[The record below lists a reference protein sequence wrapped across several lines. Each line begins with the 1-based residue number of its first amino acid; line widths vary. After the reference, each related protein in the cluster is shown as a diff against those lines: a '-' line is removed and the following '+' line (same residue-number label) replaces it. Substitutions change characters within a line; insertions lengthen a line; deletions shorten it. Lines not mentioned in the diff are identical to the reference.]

1 VSARSRGS
9 GGIKPRPPVGWAG
22 LPAFGWFLAGL
33 AGSALV
39 ASLVGIPPGE
49 AGTLLAVITLA
60 ALAVVAAGLG
70 LQRRLRRRRA
80 RVARQGALTAAVT
93 AAVAL
98 AGLWA
103 VSAQMLVSSHDLA
116 VVLASLPVAAG
127 AGVAYGVATSRQVA
141 ADLEALAGT
150 ARQLEAGDLAARAPV
165 QGTAEVALIAETL
178 NAAAARLAEARER
191 ERRMEQERR
200 DLIAWA
206 SHDLR
211 TPLASLRALAEAL
224 ADDLA
229 PDEATRRRYLA
240 GLTANVERLSTLVD
254 DLFDLA
260 AIQAG
265 AVTLQLEPT
274 SLPEL
279 AAEVVD
285 RFEPEATA
293 AGVRLECRL
302 DGDRPVLAGR
312 DQLGRV
318 LANLVANG
326 IRHTPRGG
334 RLRVAVADSDDSAV
348 LRVTDACGGIPEADL
363 SRVFD
368 QLWRGDPA
376 RSTKGAGLGLAIARG
391 LVDAHGGT
399 IGVANVP
406 GGCEFTVRLP
416 SSTGTST
423 VNGHRSLSDR

>member
-1 VSARSRGS
+1 VSVRAR
-9 GGIKPRPPVGWAG
+9 VG
-22 LPAFGWFLAGL
+22 LPPLGWFLAGL

-49 AGTLLAVITLA
+49 TGTLLAVISLA

-80 RVARQGALTAAVT
+80 KVARQGALTAAVT
-93 AAVAL
+93 AVVAL

-103 VSAQMLVSSHDLA
+103 VSALMLVSRHDLA

-127 AGVAYGVATSRQVA
+127 AGMAYGLATARQIA

-150 ARQLEAGDLAARAPV
+150 ARRLEAGDLDARADV
-165 QGTAEVALIAETL
+165 VGTAEVALIAETL

-191 ERRMEQERR
+191 ERRLEQGRR

-240 GLTANVERLSTLVD
+240 GLTANVERLSSLVD
-254 DLFDLA
+254 DLFELS

-265 AVTLQLEPT
+265 AVALQLEPT
-274 SLPEL
+274 SLLEL

-285 RFEPEATA
+285 RFEPEAA
-293 AGVRLECRL
+293 AARVRLQAEL
-302 DGDRPVLAGR
+302 DGDRPVPAGR

-318 LANLVANG
+318 LANLVVNG
-326 IRHTPRGG
+326 IRHTPPGG
-334 RLRVAVADSDDSAV
+334 RVLVAVTEDGGAAV
-348 LRVTDACGGIPEADL
+348 CRVTDGCGGIPAADL
-363 SRVFD
+363 PRVFD

-376 RSTKGAGLGLAIARG
+376 RSTNGAGLGLAIARG

-416 SSTGTST
+416 LATAAPAA
-423 VNGHRSLSDR
+423 NGQRRLSGR

>member
-1 VSARSRGS
+1 V
-9 GGIKPRPPVGWAG
+9 
-22 LPAFGWFLAGL
+22 
-33 AGSALV
+33 
-39 ASLVGIPPGE
+39 
-49 AGTLLAVITLA
+49 
-60 ALAVVAAGLG
+60 VVAAGLG
-70 LQRRLRRRRA
+70 LQGWLRRRRA
-80 RVARQGALTAAVT
+80 KVARQGALTAAVT

-127 AGVAYGVATSRQVA
+127 AGVAYGVATARQVA

-150 ARQLEAGDLAARAPV
+150 ARRLEADDLSARAPV
-165 QGTAEVALIAETL
+165 QGTAEIALIAETL

-240 GLTANVERLSTLVD
+240 GLTANVERLSALVD
-254 DLFDLA
+254 DLFELS

-265 AVTLQLEPT
+265 AVTLALEPT
-274 SLPEL
+274 SLLEL
-279 AAEVVD
+279 AAEVLD
-285 RFEPEATA
+285 RFEPEAAA

-302 DGDRPVLAGR
+302 DGGQPVLAGR

-318 LANLVANG
+318 LANLVVNG

-334 RLRVAVADSDDSAV
+334 YLRVAVADGDGTAI
-348 LRVTDACGGIPEADL
+348 LRVTDTCGGIPAADL
-363 SRVFD
+363 PRVFD

-416 SSTGTST
+416 STTGRPTASGQRGLS
-423 VNGHRSLSDR
+423 GH

>member
-1 VSARSRGS
+1 VSGRG
-9 GGIKPRPPVGWAG
+9 RAG
-22 LPAFGWFLAGL
+22 LPPLGWFLAGL

-39 ASLVGIPPGE
+39 ASLVGIPPSDT
-49 AGTLLAVITLA
+49 GTLLAVISLA
-60 ALAVVAAGLG
+60 ALVVIAAGFG
-70 LQRRLRRRRA
+70 LQGRLRRRRA
-80 RVARQGALTAAVT
+80 KVARQGALTAAVT

-127 AGVAYGVATSRQVA
+127 AGVAYGVATARQVA
-141 ADLEALAGT
+141 ADLEALART
-150 ARQLEAGDLAARAPV
+150 ARRLEAGDLDARAQV

-240 GLTANVERLSTLVD
+240 SLTANVERLSGLVD
-254 DLFDLA
+254 DLFELS

-274 SLPEL
+274 SLPDL
-279 AAEVVD
+279 ATEVLD
-285 RFEPEATA
+285 RFAPEAAA
-293 AGVRLECRL
+293 AGVQLTCRA
-302 DGDRPVLAGR
+302 DGGGPVLAGR

-318 LANLVANG
+318 LANLVVNG
-326 IRHTPRGG
+326 IRHTPA
-334 RLRVAVADSDDSAV
+334 AVACGWTSPT
-348 LRVTDACGGIPEADL
+348 VTAPPSSESPTAAAASPRPTCPASSTSCGGATQHARPRA
-363 SRVFD
+363 
-368 QLWRGDPA
+368 PA
-376 RSTKGAGLGLAIARG
+376 SGWPSP
-391 LVDAHGGT
+391 
-399 IGVANVP
+399 VA
-406 GGCEFTVRLP
+406 
-416 SSTGTST
+416 
-423 VNGHRSLSDR
+423 

>member
-1 VSARSRGS
+1 
-9 GGIKPRPPVGWAG
+9 
-22 LPAFGWFLAGL
+22 
-33 AGSALV
+33 
-39 ASLVGIPPGE
+39 
-49 AGTLLAVITLA
+49 
-60 ALAVVAAGLG
+60 
-70 LQRRLRRRRA
+70 
-80 RVARQGALTAAVT
+80 
-93 AAVAL
+93 
-98 AGLWA
+98 
-103 VSAQMLVSSHDLA
+103 
-116 VVLASLPVAAG
+116 VLASLPVAAG
-127 AGVAYGVATSRQVA
+127 AGVAYGMATARQVA

-150 ARQLEAGDLAARAPV
+150 ARRLEAGDLATRARV

-191 ERRMEQERR
+191 ERRMEQDRR

-229 PDEATRRRYLA
+229 PDEATRHRYLA

-254 DLFDLA
+254 DLFELS

-274 SLPEL
+274 SLPDL
-279 AAEVVD
+279 ATEVLEG
-285 RFEPEATA
+285 FEPEAAA

-302 DGDRPVLAGR
+302 GGGGPVVAGR

-334 RLRVAVADSDDSAV
+334 RLRVAVADGDGTAIV
-348 LRVTDACGGIPEADL
+348 RVTDSCGGIPEADL
-363 SRVFD
+363 PRVFD

-376 RSTKGAGLGLAIARG
+376 RSSKGAGLGLAIARG

-416 SSTGTST
+416 RTTQARAL
-423 VNGHRSLSDR
+423 NGQSRLSGR

>member
-1 VSARSRGS
+1 VNARAR
-9 GGIKPRPPVGWAG
+9 VG
-22 LPAFGWFLAGL
+22 LPPLGWFLAGL
-33 AGSALV
+33 AGSAVV
-39 ASLVGIPPGE
+39 AGLVGIPPGE

-60 ALAVVAAGLG
+60 ALVVVAAGLA
-70 LQRRLRRRRA
+70 LQQRLRRRRA
-80 RVARQGALTAAVT
+80 KVARQGALTAAVT

-127 AGVAYGVATSRQVA
+127 AGVAYGVATARQVA
-141 ADLEALAGT
+141 ADLEALAAT
-150 ARQLEAGDLAARAPV
+150 ARRLEAGDLNARTQV

-240 GLTANVERLSTLVD
+240 GLTANVERLSALVD
-254 DLFDLA
+254 DLFELS

-279 AAEVVD
+279 AAEVLD
-285 RFEPEATA
+285 RFEPEAAA
-293 AGVRLECRL
+293 AGVRLECKL

-312 DQLGRV
+312 DQLERV

-334 RLRVAVADSDDSAV
+334 RLRVTVAGGDGTAI
-348 LRVTDACGGIPEADL
+348 LQVTDSCGGIPEADL
-363 SRVFD
+363 ARVFD

-399 IGVANVP
+399 IAVANVL

-416 SSTGTST
+416 WSTSAPTM
-423 VNGHRSLSDR
+423 NGQQGLSGR

>member
-1 VSARSRGS
+1 VSVR
-9 GGIKPRPPVGWAG
+9 GWAG
-22 LPAFGWFLAGL
+22 LPPLGWFLAGL
-33 AGSALV
+33 AGSAVV
-39 ASLVGIPPGE
+39 ASLVGIPPAE

-60 ALAVVAAGLG
+60 GLVVVAAGLG
-70 LQRRLRRRRA
+70 LQQRLRRRRA
-80 RVARQGALTAAVT
+80 KVARQGALTAAVT
-93 AAVAL
+93 AVVAL

-116 VVLASLPVAAG
+116 VVLASLPLAAG
-127 AGVAYGVATSRQVA
+127 AGVAYGVATARQVA

-150 ARQLEAGDLAARAPV
+150 ARRLEAGDLAARAEV
-165 QGTAEVALIAETL
+165 RGTAEVALIAEAL
-178 NAAAARLAEARER
+178 NAAAARLAEARDR

-224 ADDLA
+224 ADELA

-240 GLTANVERLSTLVD
+240 GLTVNVERLSALVD
-254 DLFDLA
+254 DLFELS

-265 AVTLQLEPT
+265 AVALQLEPT
-274 SLPEL
+274 SLPDL
-279 AAEVVD
+279 ATEVLD
-285 RFEPEATA
+285 RFEPEAVA
-293 AGVRLECRL
+293 AGVRLECQL
-302 DGDRPVLAGR
+302 DGGRPVLAGR

-318 LANLVANG
+318 LANLVVNG

-334 RLRVAVADSDDSAV
+334 RLRVAVADADGSAV
-348 LRVTDACGGIPEADL
+348 VRVADGCGGIPEADL
-363 SRVFD
+363 ARVFD
-368 QLWRGDPA
+368 QLWRGDPS

-416 SSTGTST
+416 LHADATTG
-423 VNGHRSLSDR
+423 NGRRGLSGR

>member
-1 VSARSRGS
+1 
-9 GGIKPRPPVGWAG
+9 
-22 LPAFGWFLAGL
+22 
-33 AGSALV
+33 
-39 ASLVGIPPGE
+39 
-49 AGTLLAVITLA
+49 
-60 ALAVVAAGLG
+60 
-70 LQRRLRRRRA
+70 
-80 RVARQGALTAAVT
+80 
-93 AAVAL
+93 
-98 AGLWA
+98 
-103 VSAQMLVSSHDLA
+103 

-127 AGVAYGVATSRQVA
+127 AGVAYGVATARQVA

-150 ARQLEAGDLAARAPV
+150 ARRLEAGDLDARAQV

-240 GLTANVERLSTLVD
+240 GLTANVERLSGLVD
-254 DLFDLA
+254 DLFELS

-274 SLPEL
+274 SLPDL
-279 AAEVVD
+279 ATEVLD
-285 RFEPEATA
+285 RFAPEAAA
-293 AGVRLECRL
+293 AGVQLTCRA
-302 DGDRPVLAGR
+302 DGGGPVLAGR

-318 LANLVANG
+318 LANLVVNG

-334 RLRVAVADSDDSAV
+334 CLQVAIADADGTAILRVRD
-348 LRVTDACGGIPEADL
+348 TCGGIPEADL
-363 SRVFD
+363 PRVFD

-376 RSTKGAGLGLAIARG
+376 RSTNGAGLGLAIARG
-391 LVDAHGGT
+391 LIEAHGGI

-416 SSTGTST
+416 STTAPPAA
-423 VNGHRSLSDR
+423 NGQRGLSGR

>member
-1 VSARSRGS
+1 V
-9 GGIKPRPPVGWAG
+9 
-22 LPAFGWFLAGL
+22 
-33 AGSALV
+33 
-39 ASLVGIPPGE
+39 
-49 AGTLLAVITLA
+49 
-60 ALAVVAAGLG
+60 VVAAGLG
-70 LQRRLRRRRA
+70 LQGRLRRRRA

-127 AGVAYGVATSRQVA
+127 AGVAYGVATARQVA
-141 ADLEALAGT
+141 ADLEALAMV
-150 ARQLEAGDLAARAPV
+150 ARRLEAGDLDARAPV
-165 QGTAEVALIAETL
+165 RGPAEVALIAETL

-191 ERRMEQERR
+191 ERRIEQERR

-224 ADDLA
+224 ADELA
-229 PDEATRRRYLA
+229 PDEAARRRYLA
-240 GLTANVERLSTLVD
+240 GLTANVERLSALVD
-254 DLFDLA
+254 DLFELS

-274 SLPEL
+274 SLPDL
-279 AAEVVD
+279 TTEVLD
-285 RFEPEATA
+285 RFEPQAAA

-302 DGDRPVLAGR
+302 DGGRPVLAGR

-318 LANLVANG
+318 LANLVVNG
-326 IRHTPRGG
+326 IRHTPSGG
-334 RLRVAVADSDDSAV
+334 VLRVAVADDDGTAI
-348 LRVTDACGGIPEADL
+348 LQVTDSCGGIPDADL
-363 SRVFD
+363 PRVFD

-376 RSTKGAGLGLAIARG
+376 RSTNGAGLGLAIARG

-416 SSTGTST
+416 RTTQA
-423 VNGHRSLSDR
+423 VALNGRSRLSGR

>member
-1 VSARSRGS
+1 MNARAQ
-9 GGIKPRPPVGWAG
+9 VG
-22 LPAFGWFLAGL
+22 LPPLGWFLAGL
-33 AGSALV
+33 AGSAVV
-39 ASLVGIPPGE
+39 ASLVGIPPDE

-60 ALAVVAAGLG
+60 ALVVVAAGLA
-70 LQRRLRRRRA
+70 LQQRLRRRRA
-80 RVARQGALTAAVT
+80 KVARQGALTAAVT

-127 AGVAYGVATSRQVA
+127 AGMAYGVATARQVA
-141 ADLEALAGT
+141 ADLESLAAT
-150 ARQLEAGDLAARAPV
+150 ARRLEGGDLAARAQV

-240 GLTANVERLSTLVD
+240 ALTANVERLSALVD
-254 DLFDLA
+254 DLFELS

-274 SLPEL
+274 SLPDL
-279 AAEVVD
+279 AAEVLE
-285 RFEPEATA
+285 RFEPEAAA

-302 DGDRPVLAGR
+302 DGGGSVLAGR

-318 LANLVANG
+318 LANLVVNG

-334 RLRVAVADSDDSAV
+334 RLRVTVADGDGTAIV
-348 LRVTDACGGIPEADL
+348 RVTDSCGGIPEADL
-363 SRVFD
+363 ARVFD

-416 SSTGTST
+416 WSTRAPTM
-423 VNGHRSLSDR
+423 NGQQGLSGR

>member
-1 VSARSRGS
+1 VNARAR
-9 GGIKPRPPVGWAG
+9 VG
-22 LPAFGWFLAGL
+22 LPPLGWFLAGL

-39 ASLVGIPPGE
+39 AGLVGIPPGE

-60 ALAVVAAGLG
+60 ALVVVAAGLA
-70 LQRRLRRRRA
+70 LQQRLRRRRA
-80 RVARQGALTAAVT
+80 KVARQGALTAAVT

-127 AGVAYGVATSRQVA
+127 AGVAYGVATARQVA
-141 ADLEALAGT
+141 ADLEALAAT
-150 ARQLEAGDLAARAPV
+150 ARRLEAGDLNARAQV

-178 NAAAARLAEARER
+178 NAAAARLSEARER
-191 ERRMEQERR
+191 ERHMEQERR

-240 GLTANVERLSTLVD
+240 GLTANVERLSALVD
-254 DLFDLA
+254 DLFELS

-279 AAEVVD
+279 ASEVID
-285 RFEPEATA
+285 RFEPEAAA
-293 AGVRLECRL
+293 AGVRLECQL

-318 LANLVANG
+318 LANLVVNG
-326 IRHTPRGG
+326 IRHTPHGG
-334 RLRVAVADSDDSAV
+334 RLRVTVAGGDGTAI
-348 LRVTDACGGIPEADL
+348 LQVTDSCGGIPEADL
-363 SRVFD
+363 PRVFD

-399 IGVANVP
+399 IAVANVL

-416 SSTGTST
+416 WSTSAPTM
-423 VNGHRSLSDR
+423 NGQQGLSGR

>member
-1 VSARSRGS
+1 MNLGRRASL
-9 GGIKPRPPVGWAG
+9 PP
-22 LPAFGWFLAGL
+22 LGWFLAGL

-39 ASLVGIPPGE
+39 ARLVGIPPGE
-49 AGTLLAVITLA
+49 SATLLAVVTLA
-60 ALAVVAAGLG
+60 ALVVVAAGLG
-70 LQRRLRRRRA
+70 LQGRLRRRRA
-80 RVARQGALTAAVT
+80 KVARQGALTAAVT
-93 AAVAL
+93 AAAAL

-127 AGVAYGVATSRQVA
+127 AGVAYGVATARQVA

-150 ARQLEAGDLAARAPV
+150 ARRLEAGDLAARAQV
-165 QGTAEVALIAETL
+165 QGTAEVALIAESL

-191 ERRMEQERR
+191 ERRMEQGRR

-229 PDEATRRRYLA
+229 PDEAIRRRYLA
-240 GLTANVERLSTLVD
+240 GLTANVERLSALVD
-254 DLFDLA
+254 DLFELS

-274 SLPEL
+274 SLPDL
-279 AAEVVD
+279 AAEVLD
-285 RFEPEATA
+285 RFEPEAAA
-293 AGVRLECRL
+293 AGVRLEHRL
-302 DGDRPVLAGR
+302 DGGPPVLAGR

-318 LANLVANG
+318 LANLVVNG

-334 RLRVAVADSDDSAV
+334 RLQVAVAEGDGTAV
-348 LRVTDACGGIPEADL
+348 VQVADGCGGIPEADL
-363 SRVFD
+363 PHVFD

-391 LVDAHGGT
+391 LVETHGGT
-399 IGVANVP
+399 IEVANVP

-416 SSTGTST
+416 LTVGAPP
-423 VNGHRSLSDR
+423 VNGQLGLSGR

>member
-1 VSARSRGS
+1 MSRRS
-9 GGIKPRPPVGWAG
+9 WAG
-22 LPAFGWFLAGL
+22 LPSLGWFLAGL

-39 ASLVGIPPGE
+39 ASLVGIPPSE

-60 ALAVVAAGLG
+60 ALVVVAAGLG
-70 LQRRLRRRRA
+70 LQGRLRRRRA

-93 AAVAL
+93 AAAAL

-141 ADLEALAGT
+141 ADLEALAAT
-150 ARQLEAGDLAARAPV
+150 ARRLEAGDLAARARV

-191 ERRMEQERR
+191 ERRMDRERR

-240 GLTANVERLSTLVD
+240 GLTANVERLSALVD
-254 DLFDLA
+254 DLFELS

-265 AVTLQLEPT
+265 AVSLQLEPT
-274 SLPEL
+274 SLPDL
-279 AAEVVD
+279 ATEVLD
-285 RFEPEATA
+285 RFEPEAAA
-293 AGVRLECRL
+293 AGVRLECQL
-302 DGDRPVLAGR
+302 DGARPVLAGR

-334 RLRVAVADSDDSAV
+334 RVRVAVADGDGTAV
-348 LRVTDACGGIPEADL
+348 LRVTDSCGGIPEADL

-391 LVDAHGGT
+391 LVDAHGGG
-399 IGVANVP
+399 IGVANVA

-416 SSTGTST
+416 SATSAPT
-423 VNGHRSLSDR
+423 ANGQRRLSGR

>member
-1 VSARSRGS
+1 VSGRG
-9 GGIKPRPPVGWAG
+9 RAG
-22 LPAFGWFLAGL
+22 LSPLGWFLVGL

-39 ASLVGIPPGE
+39 ASLVGIPPGDT
-49 AGTLLAVITLA
+49 GTLLAVISLA
-60 ALAVVAAGLG
+60 ALVVIAAGLG
-70 LQRRLRRRRA
+70 LQGQLRRRRA
-80 RVARQGALTAAVT
+80 KVARQGALTAAVT

-127 AGVAYGVATSRQVA
+127 AGVAYGVATARQVA
-141 ADLEALAGT
+141 ADLEALAAT
-150 ARQLEAGDLAARAPV
+150 ARRLEAGDLNARARV
-165 QGTAEVALIAETL
+165 QGTAEIALIAETL

-191 ERRMEQERR
+191 ERRLEQERR

-240 GLTANVERLSTLVD
+240 GLTANVERLSGLVD
-254 DLFDLA
+254 DLFELS

-279 AAEVVD
+279 ATEVID
-285 RFEPEATA
+285 RFEPEAAA
-293 AGVRLECRL
+293 AGVRLECQA
-302 DGDRPVLAGR
+302 DGGRPVLAGR

-334 RLRVAVADSDDSAV
+334 RLQVAVADGDGTAI
-348 LRVTDACGGIPEADL
+348 LRVRDACGGIPEADL
-363 SRVFD
+363 PRVFD

-391 LVDAHGGT
+391 LIEAHGGA

-416 SSTGTST
+416 STTAPPAA
-423 VNGHRSLSDR
+423 NGQRGLSGP

>member
-1 VSARSRGS
+1 
-9 GGIKPRPPVGWAG
+9 
-22 LPAFGWFLAGL
+22 
-33 AGSALV
+33 
-39 ASLVGIPPGE
+39 
-49 AGTLLAVITLA
+49 
-60 ALAVVAAGLG
+60 
-70 LQRRLRRRRA
+70 
-80 RVARQGALTAAVT
+80 
-93 AAVAL
+93 
-98 AGLWA
+98 
-103 VSAQMLVSSHDLA
+103 
-116 VVLASLPVAAG
+116 
-127 AGVAYGVATSRQVA
+127 
-141 ADLEALAGT
+141 
-150 ARQLEAGDLAARAPV
+150 
-165 QGTAEVALIAETL
+165 
-178 NAAAARLAEARER
+178 
-191 ERRMEQERR
+191 MEQERR

-240 GLTANVERLSTLVD
+240 GLTANVERLSGLVD
-254 DLFDLA
+254 DLFELS

-265 AVTLQLEPT
+265 AVSLQLEPT

-285 RFEPEATA
+285 RFEPEAA
-293 AGVRLECRL
+293 SAGVLLETEL
-302 DGDRPVLAGR
+302 DDSPAVLGGR

-318 LANLVANG
+318 LANLVVNG

-334 RLRVAVADSDDSAV
+334 RLRVAVAEGAGMAV
-348 LRVTDACGGIPEADL
+348 LRVTDSCGGIPEADL
-363 SRVFD
+363 PRVFD

-416 SSTGTST
+416 WTTGAPTA
-423 VNGHRSLSDR
+423 NGQPRLSGR

>member
-1 VSARSRGS
+1 MR
-9 GGIKPRPPVGWAG
+9 GWAG
-22 LPAFGWFLAGL
+22 LPPLCWFLAGV

-39 ASLVGIPPGE
+39 ASLVGIPPDDT
-49 AGTLLAVITLA
+49 GTLLAVISLA
-60 ALAVVAAGLG
+60 ALVVVAAGLG
-70 LQRRLRRRRA
+70 LQGRLRRRRA
-80 RVARQGALTAAVT
+80 KVARQGALTAAVT

-127 AGVAYGVATSRQVA
+127 AGVAYGVATARQVA

-150 ARQLEAGDLAARAPV
+150 ARRLETGDLAARAQV

-229 PDEATRRRYLA
+229 PDEAIRHRYLS

-254 DLFDLA
+254 DLFELS

-279 AAEVVD
+279 ATEVLE
-285 RFEPEATA
+285 RFEPEAAA

-302 DGDRPVLAGR
+302 DGGGSVLVGR

-326 IRHTPRGG
+326 IRNTPRGG
-334 RLRVAVADSDDSAV
+334 RLRVAVADGDGAV
-348 LRVTDACGGIPEADL
+348 ILRVTDSCGGIPEADL
-363 SRVFD
+363 PRVFD

-416 SSTGTST
+416 RTTQARAL
-423 VNGHRSLSDR
+423 NGQSRLSGR

>member
-1 VSARSRGS
+1 VNARAR
-9 GGIKPRPPVGWAG
+9 VG
-22 LPAFGWFLAGL
+22 LPPLGWFLAGL

-39 ASLVGIPPGE
+39 AGLVGIPPGE

-60 ALAVVAAGLG
+60 ALVVVAAGLA
-70 LQRRLRRRRA
+70 LQQRLRRRRA
-80 RVARQGALTAAVT
+80 KVARQGALTAAVT

-127 AGVAYGVATSRQVA
+127 AGVAYGVATARQVA
-141 ADLEALAGT
+141 ADLEALAAT
-150 ARQLEAGDLAARAPV
+150 ARRLEAGDLNARTQV

-240 GLTANVERLSTLVD
+240 GLTANVERLSALVD
-254 DLFDLA
+254 DLFELS

-279 AAEVVD
+279 AAEVLD
-285 RFEPEATA
+285 RFEPEAAA
-293 AGVRLECRL
+293 AGVRLECKL

-312 DQLGRV
+312 DQLERV

-334 RLRVAVADSDDSAV
+334 RLRVTVAGGDGTAI
-348 LRVTDACGGIPEADL
+348 LQVTDSCGGIPEADL
-363 SRVFD
+363 ARVFD

-399 IGVANVP
+399 IAVANVL

-416 SSTGTST
+416 WSTSAPTM
-423 VNGHRSLSDR
+423 NGQQGLSGR

>member
-1 VSARSRGS
+1 VNL
-9 GGIKPRPPVGWAG
+9 GGRASLPP
-22 LPAFGWFLAGL
+22 LGWFLAGL

-39 ASLVGIPPGE
+39 AGLVGIPPDE
-49 AGTLLAVITLA
+49 AATLLAIITLA
-60 ALAVVAAGLG
+60 ALVVVAAGLG

-80 RVARQGALTAAVT
+80 KVARQGALTAAVT

-127 AGVAYGVATSRQVA
+127 AGVAYGVATARQVA

-150 ARQLEAGDLAARAPV
+150 ARRLEAGDLAARADV
-165 QGTAEVALIAETL
+165 RGTAEVALIAETL

-191 ERRMEQERR
+191 ERRMEQGRR

-240 GLTANVERLSTLVD
+240 GLTANVERLSALVD
-254 DLFDLA
+254 DLFELS

-265 AVTLQLEPT
+265 SVTLQLEPT
-274 SLPEL
+274 SLPDL
-279 AAEVVD
+279 VTEVLD
-285 RFEPEATA
+285 RFEAEAAA

-302 DGDRPVLAGR
+302 DGGRAVPAGR

-318 LANLVANG
+318 LANLVVNG

-334 RLRVAVADSDDSAV
+334 RLRVAVADGGDGAV
-348 LRVTDACGGIPEADL
+348 LRVTDSCGGIPEADL
-363 SRVFD
+363 PRVFD

-376 RSTKGAGLGLAIARG
+376 RSSNGAGLGLAIARG

-416 SSTGTST
+416 WTSRAAA
-423 VNGHRSLSDR
+423 GDGRPGLSGR

>member
-1 VSARSRGS
+1 VSRRS
-9 GGIKPRPPVGWAG
+9 WAG
-22 LPAFGWFLAGL
+22 LPSLGWFLAGL

-39 ASLVGIPPGE
+39 ASLVGIPPSE

-60 ALAVVAAGLG
+60 ALVVVAAGLG
-70 LQRRLRRRRA
+70 LQGRLRRRRA

-93 AAVAL
+93 AAAAL

-127 AGVAYGVATSRQVA
+127 AGVAYGVATARQVA
-141 ADLEALAGT
+141 ADLEALAAT
-150 ARQLEAGDLAARAPV
+150 ARRLEAGDLAARARV

-240 GLTANVERLSTLVD
+240 GLTANVERLSGLVD
-254 DLFDLA
+254 DLFELS

-274 SLPEL
+274 SLPDL
-279 AAEVVD
+279 ATEVLD
-285 RFEPEATA
+285 RFEPEAAA
-293 AGVRLECRL
+293 AGVRLECQL
-302 DGDRPVLAGR
+302 DGGRPVLAGR

-334 RLRVAVADSDDSAV
+334 RVRVAVADGDGTAV
-348 LRVTDACGGIPEADL
+348 LRVTDSCGGIPEADL

-391 LVDAHGGT
+391 LVDAHGGS
-399 IGVANVP
+399 IGVANVA

-416 SSTGTST
+416 SATSAPT
-423 VNGHRSLSDR
+423 ANGQRRLSGR